1 MSEPTSNMTT
11 NKKDR
16 QLLRIVQRFNDVTGC
31 EYSDDDFLW
40 DLSRNEKQV
49 SFFKAGW
56 DESESEA
63 KQLLS
68 EIVAQYDDAP
78 DGPLGKG
85 FTNKPFL
92 DAKEY
97 LAKTR

>member
-1 MSEPTSNMTT
+1 MSELTSNMTT
-11 NKKDR
+11 NIKDQ
-16 QLLRIVQRFNDVTGC
+16 QLLRILQRFKDVTGC
-31 EYSDDDFLW
+31 EYYDDDFLR
-40 DLSRNEKQV
+40 DLSL
-49 SFFKAGW
+49 FKAGW

-92 DAKEY
+92 DAKKH
-97 LAKTR
+97 LAKTI